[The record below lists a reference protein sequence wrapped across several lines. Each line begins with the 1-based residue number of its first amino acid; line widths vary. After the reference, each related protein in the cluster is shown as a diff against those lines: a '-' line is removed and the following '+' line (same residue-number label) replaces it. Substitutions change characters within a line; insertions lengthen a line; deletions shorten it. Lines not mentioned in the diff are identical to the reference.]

1 MSESVKKVKSVKGE
15 SENAC
20 PVYKKCSGCQLRNMS
35 YEEQLRFKQIKVE
48 RLMGK
53 LCRPDR
59 IIAAD
64 SPDSY
69 RCKVQGA
76 FDYKNGKCVSGVY
89 QSSKGGVTAVD
100 RCAVND
106 ERADR
111 IIKAVKKTALSL
123 KIPVWCSYNGK
134 GFLRHVLVRIAKNTG
149 EIMVI
154 ISGTADSFPSKAA
167 FVKSLTEKCPEI
179 TTLIFSVNR
188 SDKMLTGDRCEVLY
202 GKGSIEDIIC
212 GKRFR
217 ISPKSFAQINP
228 SQAERLYSLAVKEA
242 RLTGRETV
250 VDAYCGIGA
259 MSLIAADKAKKVYGC
274 EINRSAVNDAVI
286 NAKLNNADN
295 VEFICSDSGKFL
307 EEFNNGGLKA
317 DVVILDPARAGCDR
331 KFLSELVKAAPKR
344 IVYVSCE
351 PETQARDVFFLIKN
365 GYKLKK
371 LAPVDMFPNTNHVET
386 VCLLSKLISD
396 QHIEVELKTDEL
408 DLTSAESKATY
419 DEIKAYVKEHT
430 GLTVSSLNIAQVKQK
445 CGIIEREN
453 YNKAKTANSRQPKC
467 TKEKE
472 EAIATALRFFKM
484 IK

>member
-1 MSESVKKVKSVKGE
+1 MT
-15 SENAC
+15 
-20 PVYKKCSGCQLRNMS
+20 
-35 YEEQLRFKQIKVE
+35 YEEQLRFKQIKVD

-59 IIAAD
+59 IIPAE
-64 SPDSY
+64 SPEGY

-76 FDYKNGKCVSGVY
+76 FDFKNGKCVSGVY
-89 QSSKGGVTAVD
+89 QSSKGGVTAVE
-100 RCAVND
+100 RCPVND

-111 IIKAVKKTALSL
+111 IIRAVKKTALSL
-123 KIPVWCSYNGK
+123 KIPVWCSFNGR
-134 GFLRHVLVRIAKNTG
+134 GFLRHVLVRIARNTG
-149 EIMVI
+149 EIMAI
-154 ISGTADSFPSKAA
+154 IVGSSENFPSKSA
-167 FVKSLTEKCPEI
+167 FVKELMKKCPEI

-188 SDKMLTGDRCEVLY
+188 SEKMTVGDRCEVLF
-202 GKGSIEDIIC
+202 GKGYIEDIIC

-228 SQAERLYSLAVKEA
+228 AQAERLYELAVRSAK
-242 RLTGRETV
+242 LTGKETV
-250 VDAYCGIGA
+250 IDAYCGIGA

-274 EINRSAVNDAVI
+274 EINKAAVNDAVI
-286 NAKLNNADN
+286 NAKLNGAENI
-295 VEFICSDSGKFL
+295 EFICSDSGKFL
-307 EEFNNGGLKA
+307 AEFNDAKLKA

-331 KFLSELVKAAPKR
+331 KFLTELVRTSPER

-351 PETQARDVFFLIKN
+351 PETQSRDAFFLIKS
-365 GYKLKK
+365 GYRLKK
-371 LAPVDMFPNTNHVET
+371 LMPVDMFPFTNHVEC
-386 VCLLSKLISD
+386 VALLSKLKSD

-430 GLTVSSLNIAQVKQK
+430 GLTVSPLNIAQIKQK
-445 CGIIEREN
+445 YGIIEREN
-453 YNKAKTANSRQPKC
+453 YNKAKTENSRQPKC

-472 EAIATALRFFKM
+472 EAIVEALKYFMM

>member
-1 MSESVKKVKSVKGE
+1 MT
-15 SENAC
+15 
-20 PVYKKCSGCQLRNMS
+20 
-35 YEEQLRFKQIKVE
+35 YEEQLRFKQIKVD

-59 IIAAD
+59 IIPAE
-64 SPDSY
+64 SPEGY

-76 FDYKNGKCVSGVY
+76 FDFKNGKCVSGVY
-89 QSSKGGVTAVD
+89 QSSKGGVTAVE
-100 RCAVND
+100 RCPVND

-111 IIKAVKKTALSL
+111 IIRAVKKTALSL
-123 KIPVWCSYNGK
+123 KIPVWCSFNGR
-134 GFLRHVLVRIAKNTG
+134 GFLRHVLVRTARNTG
-149 EIMVI
+149 EIMAI
-154 ISGTADSFPSKAA
+154 IVGSSENFPSKSA
-167 FVKSLTEKCPEI
+167 FVKELMKKCPEI

-188 SDKMLTGDRCEVLY
+188 SEKMTVGDRCEVLF
-202 GKGSIEDIIC
+202 GKGYIEDIIC

-228 SQAERLYSLAVKEA
+228 AQAERLYELAVRSAK
-242 RLTGRETV
+242 LTGKETV
-250 VDAYCGIGA
+250 IDAYCGIGA

-274 EINRSAVNDAVI
+274 EINKAAVNDAVI
-286 NAKLNNADN
+286 NAKLNGAENI
-295 VEFICSDSGKFL
+295 EFICSDSGKFL
-307 EEFNNGGLKA
+307 AEFNDAKLKA

-331 KFLSELVKAAPKR
+331 KFLTELVRTSPER

-351 PETQARDVFFLIKN
+351 PETQSRDAFFLIKS
-365 GYKLKK
+365 GYRLKK
-371 LAPVDMFPNTNHVET
+371 LMPVDMFPFTNHVEC
-386 VCLLSKLISD
+386 VALLSKLKSD

-430 GLTVSSLNIAQVKQK
+430 GLTVSPLNIAQIKQK
-445 CGIIEREN
+445 YGIIEREN
-453 YNKAKTANSRQPKC
+453 YNKAKTENSRQPKC

-472 EAIATALRFFKM
+472 EAIVEALKYFMM